1 MGCDVEKLIEYRI
14 ARYSAASEAST
25 YLTNQRASVS
35 FRFANP
41 IVCRMISGFKIM
53 RVDQSDPFSF
63 QPGESMLV
71 PPGKYLA
78 IDFPFA
84 DADHPTSCFCI
95 EIDRHKVD
103 NIIGR
108 INDSRRRAGLR
119 KEVALNWNEFALYRG
134 EPDIDAQLDRLMN
147 LYANEHSEFRDVLI
161 DANLSELLIRLLQSQ
176 AKRLLIESRGNVP
189 DAGLDAVALGLAQ
202 KLDGRFDPERLAR
215 AAGMST
221 ATFFR
226 HFRAKFGTTPA
237 KFVNQARIQKARALL
252 VVDGASVT
260 EVAFEVGFQSVG
272 HFVRVFKKS
281 TGETPGDYVRRNI
294 QFDTGKIDNYV
305 QEIDSAVR
313 A

>member
-1 MGCDVEKLIEYRI
+1 MLIEYRV
-14 ARYSAASEAST
+14 AHYSAASEAST
-25 YLTNQRASVS
+25 YLTNQRVNVS

-41 IVCRMISGFKIM
+41 IVCRMIAGYKIM

-63 QPGESMLV
+63 RPGESILV
-71 PPGKYLA
+71 PPGKHLA

-84 DADHPTSCFCI
+84 DIDHPTSCVCI
-95 EIDRHKVD
+95 EIDRDKVD

-119 KEVALNWNEFALYRG
+119 KDVSLNWNEFALYRG
-134 EPDIDAQLDRLMN
+134 ESNIDAQLDRLMN
-147 LYANEHSEFRDVLI
+147 LYAHEHSEFRDVLI
-161 DANLSELLIRLLQSQ
+161 DANLSELVVRLLQSQ
-176 AKRLLIESRGNVP
+176 ATRLLIESRGNVP
-189 DAGLDAVALGLAQ
+189 DAGLDAVALRLAQ
-202 KLDGRFDPERLAR
+202 KLECRLDPERLAR

-237 KFVNQARIQKARALL
+237 KFVNQARIQRARALL
-252 VVDGASVT
+252 VADGASVT

-272 HFVRVFKKS
+272 HFVRVFKQS
-281 TGETPGDYVRRNI
+281 TGETPGDYVRRNMH
-294 QFDTGKIDNYV
+294 FGAGKIENFV
-305 QEIDSAVR
+305 QEIDSAGS